1 MSDTQRTS
9 TMSTQVEQ
17 LHLLPHRTEAK
28 RPDVVY
34 LASLPS
40 FRRAVRYSM
49 SLADLEPKQV
59 YEPLGKDKATWSR
72 IEGGDMGFPTDL
84 LLPFQAITNNDAPL
98 MWLVHSAGYDVNTLR
113 KRQDDKD
120 LEIQRLRD
128 ELAQERAEKAVIAKF
143 VKETLR

>member
-1 MSDTQRTS
+1 MPDTQRTS
-9 TMSTQVEQ
+9 TKSSTVEQ
-17 LHLLPHRTEAK
+17 LNLLPQRAEAK
-28 RPDVVY
+28 QPDLTY

-40 FRRAVRYSM
+40 LRRAIRYSM

-72 IEGGDMGFPTDL
+72 IEGGDMGFPADL
-84 LLPFQAITNNDAPL
+84 LLPFQAVTNNDAAL
-98 MWLVHSAGYDVNTLR
+98 LWLVHAAGYDVSSLR

>member
-1 MSDTQRTS
+1 MQHTT
-9 TMSTQVEQ
+9 TKLGQVEQ
-17 LHLLPHRTEAK
+17 LHLLPHRSEPKT
-28 RPDVVY
+28 PDLAY

-72 IEGGDMGFPTDL
+72 IESGDMGFPADL
-84 LLPFQAITNNDAPL
+84 ILPFQSTTNNDAPL
-98 MWLVHSAGYDVNTLR
+98 MWLVHAAGYDVSSLR
-113 KRQDDKD
+113 KRQDNKD

-128 ELAQERAEKAVIAKF
+128 ELAQAHAEKAVIAKF
-143 VKETLR
+143 VKETYR